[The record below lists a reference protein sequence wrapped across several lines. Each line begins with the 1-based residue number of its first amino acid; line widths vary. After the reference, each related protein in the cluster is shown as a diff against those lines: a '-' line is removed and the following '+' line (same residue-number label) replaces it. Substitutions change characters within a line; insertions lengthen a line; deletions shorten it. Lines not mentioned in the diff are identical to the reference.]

1 MVCLTNSPLSP
12 VFPCCYFSGHSG
24 KASWP
29 VAVCHVHRRRGV
41 LWRDWFQSSLDPKAG
56 LGEHL
61 LLEGL
66 ATLREEKWWA
76 GDSSSASPAATT
88 AVAHFVDTAGSGGT
102 DSYHPSALQRLVA
115 DRARFASAEER
126 AERER
131 KGLWA
136 EFVEM
141 GGEGAGTGKSAGRS
155 WRDMS
160 ASVVRA
166 LKGLFTWR

>member
-1 MVCLTNSPLSP
+1 M
-12 VFPCCYFSGHSG
+12 
-24 KASWP
+24 P

-41 LWRDWFQSSLDPKAG
+41 LRRDWLQSSLDPKAG

-76 GDSSSASPAATT
+76 GDDNSAFPAGKT
-88 AVAHFVDTAGSGGT
+88 AAAPFAGSGGSGRS
-102 DSYHPSALQRLVA
+102 DSYRPPALQRLVA

-131 KGLWA
+131 RGLWA
-136 EFVEM
+136 EFVETI
-141 GGEGAGTGKSAGRS
+141 GEEAGARERKGKRWRGR
-155 WRDMS
+155 S
-160 ASVVRA
+160 ASVVRV
-166 LKGLFTWR
+166 LKDLFTWR